1 MNLTTFPITIKSH
14 AGGLHGTERYQTGQG
29 KKHFP
34 RLQNRRLRVRFLSPL
49 PKIPINSHFVTGKKA
64 VGNHGFSI
72 NESKLDRLDL

>member
-34 RLQNRRLRVRFLSPL
+34 RLQNRRLRVQVLSPL
-49 PKIPINSHFVTGKKA
+49 PFLLVKKA
-64 VGNHGFSI
+64 FNKGF
-72 NESKLDRLDL
+72 ERFAQTLYL